1 MPVKK
6 VPAASSS
13 ILDVLERVLDRGI
26 VIDAWVG
33 VSLAGIRLLELDTRI
48 IVASLDTY
56 LRRGQELSLVVG
68 ANRPAVAGA
77 HRPELKVVSATV
89 SADPEPAIAPLPPR
103 RRQRRRK
110 LTPQPAATAL
120 PTLRLRCDKGCGFEW
135 TKTDDPPPASMAC
148 PYRKRTRCRVAPA

>member
-1 MPVKK
+1 MAVKK
-6 VPAASSS
+6 VPPASSS

-56 LRRGQELSLVVG
+56 LRRGQELSSVVW
-68 ANRPAVAGA
+68 ANRPA
-77 HRPELKVVSATV
+77 LKVVSATV
-89 SADPEPAIAPLPPR
+89 TADPEPAIAPLPPR

-110 LTPQPAATAL
+110 LNPQPTSAAL
-120 PTLRLRCDKGCGFEW
+120 PTLRLRCERGCTFDCS
-135 TKTDDPPPASMAC
+135 KTDDAPPASMAC
-148 PYRKRTRCRVAPA
+148 PYRKRTRCRVTAN

>member
-1 MPVKK
+1 MAVKK

-56 LRRGQELSLVVG
+56 LSRSQELSIVVG
-68 ANRPAVAGA
+68 TKRQAVAGVD
-77 HRPELKVVSATV
+77 RPALKVVSATV

-110 LTPQPAATAL
+110 LNPPPAAAAL
-120 PTLRLRCDKGCGFEW
+120 ATLRLRCDKGCGFEW
-135 TKTDDPPPASMAC
+135 TKTDDAPPTSMAC
-148 PYRKRTRCRVAPA
+148 PYRKRARCRVTAN